1 VDDEAVI
8 QRIDDLIGE
17 EHRLRSHAD
26 EGNPLADDDRKR
38 LDQLE
43 VQLDQCWDLLR
54 NRRAKRHAGQ
64 DPDQAEPRP
73 AEVVEHYRQ

>member
-1 VDDEAVI
+1 MDDEAVI
-8 QRIDDLIGE
+8 LRIDDLIGE

-26 EGNPLADDDRKR
+26 EGNPLTDEDRER

-64 DPDQAEPRP
+64 DPDQAEARP

>member
-1 VDDEAVI
+1 MSDAEIVNQIDQLVEQEHALQRGHAQDE
-8 QRIDDLIGE
+8 LSGE
-17 EHRLRSHAD
+17 ERERLRTI
-26 EGNPLADDDRKR
+26 
-38 LDQLE
+38 E